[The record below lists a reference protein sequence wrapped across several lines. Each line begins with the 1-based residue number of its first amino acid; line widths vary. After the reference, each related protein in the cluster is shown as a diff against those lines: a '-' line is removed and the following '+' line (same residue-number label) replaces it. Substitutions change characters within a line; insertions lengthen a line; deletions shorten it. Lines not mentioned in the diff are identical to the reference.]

1 MHMATSDPIETKQFT
16 DRFDRVYGRFAR
28 LYDLAV
34 RWLPFWR
41 SWLIHALP
49 QIHGPRVLE
58 VSFGTGYLLTQYAHK
73 YRVYGIDYNEQL
85 SKIALS
91 NIREA
96 GLKASL
102 QRADVLHLP
111 YPADCFDTLVNT
123 MAFSAYPDS
132 EAAMS
137 ELHRVLRPGGRLVI
151 IDICHPRDQN
161 RLGMML
167 ASFWEAAGDILRD
180 LGELLDRFGFE
191 YSEEEIGG
199 AGSVHLFVATK
210 TAGKP
215 QPTD

>member
-1 MHMATSDPIETKQFT
+1 M
-16 DRFDRVYGRFAR
+16 
-28 LYDLAV
+28 
-34 RWLPFWR
+34 
-41 SWLIHALP
+41 
-49 QIHGPRVLE
+49 LE

-73 YRVYGIDYNEQL
+73 YRGYGIDYNAQL
-85 SKIALS
+85 SRIALN
-91 NIREA
+91 NIRKA
-96 GLKASL
+96 GLNASL

-123 MAFSAYPDS
+123 MAFSAYPDG

-137 ELHRVLRPGGRLVI
+137 ELHRVLKPAGRLLI
-151 IDICHPRDQN
+151 IDVCYPRDQN

-167 ASFWEAAGDILRD
+167 AKFWETAGDILRD
-180 LGELLDRFGFE
+180 LGELLDRFGFG

-199 AGSVHLFVATK
+199 AGSVHLFLATK